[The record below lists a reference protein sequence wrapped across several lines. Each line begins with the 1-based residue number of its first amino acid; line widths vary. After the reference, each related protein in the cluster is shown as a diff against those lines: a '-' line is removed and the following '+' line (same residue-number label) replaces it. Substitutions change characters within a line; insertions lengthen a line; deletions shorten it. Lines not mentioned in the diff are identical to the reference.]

1 MIAVSEI
8 EPRHAGLLATE
19 GVNVMPKPVPPKDV
33 AVSADPQL
41 ERSLRLA
48 LLTGLALVLLL
59 PAARGQSDWLGWLPM
74 WLVGMPAVA
83 LWSLHRFRLP
93 LREATSRNDALQ
105 SSRRRRPGTQAR
117 RRAIPAVKRL
127 SRAA

>member
-1 MIAVSEI
+1 
-8 EPRHAGLLATE
+8 
-19 GVNVMPKPVPPKDV
+19 MPKL
-33 AVSADPQL
+33 VSHKEAAIPSDPQL
-41 ERSLRLA
+41 ECTLRLV

-93 LREATSRNDALQ
+93 LRKAASGNDALQ
-105 SSRRRRPGTQAR
+105 SSRRRRPGVQAR
-117 RRAIPAVKRL
+117 RRAIPTLKRL
-127 SRAA
+127 PRAA